1 VIVVKTNEINNELVP
16 TLLNADNVLDLW
28 SNFTY
33 IMSKFNFDRLIY
45 GTTKFSQT
53 GSTRALRNGLLLSNH
68 KPEYIKEMIRNR
80 CFDNDTR
87 WIRANNKNN
96 IGWNINE
103 QHLHKSENNFSEI
116 LFYPS
121 INIPPSEYE
130 RNMWKLY
137 KDYNVKAGYTLF
149 FKHKIGT
156 GTSGLALCSSPK
168 MNQNETNEY
177 WKKHGKSIEY
187 LTKLFDE
194 LVRNLPYSNPSL
206 LLPNKKLTKRQQ
218 QVLNWI
224 SKGKS
229 IQEISIIMHLSI
241 PTIDKHLRLARE
253 NLNAK
258 TTIQAMIRA
267 QETQQLYNF
276 NYFDETKL
284 KV

>member
-1 VIVVKTNEINNELVP
+1 
-16 TLLNADNVLDLW
+16 
-28 SNFTY
+28 
-33 IMSKFNFDRLIY
+33 
-45 GTTKFSQT
+45 
-53 GSTRALRNGLLLSNH
+53 
-68 KPEYIKEMIRNR
+68 
-80 CFDNDTR
+80 
-87 WIRANNKNN
+87 
-96 IGWNINE
+96 
-103 QHLHKSENNFSEI
+103 
-116 LFYPS
+116 
-121 INIPPSEYE
+121 
-130 RNMWKLY
+130 
-137 KDYNVKAGYTLF
+137 
-149 FKHKIGT
+149 
-156 GTSGLALCSSPK
+156 

-187 LTKLFDE
+187 LAKLFDE
-194 LVRNLPYSNPSL
+194 LVRNLPYSNVSL
-206 LLPNKKLTKRQQ
+206 LPQYKKLTKRQQ

-253 NLNAK
+253 NLDAK